1 MTNIFHTAKV
11 TLADELHRFRNRH
24 FLEAA
29 MAASALLALADE
41 EVLISERLALDYVLE
56 NVGELK
62 IFDVHKAVDMFR
74 DHVEAIQRD
83 NVAGR
88 ERVSKALAR
97 FSGDEHAAH
106 VLINACVFIAKADG
120 DFSEQEKQV
129 VTELCRVLRMDASKI
144 RF

>member
-41 EVLISERLALDYVLE
+41 EVLISERLALDYVLK

-62 IFDVHKAVDMFR
+62 IFDVYKAVDMFR

-97 FSGDEHAAH
+97 FSGLMVRNRVITLDRKSSP
-106 VLINACVFIAKADG
+106 VFINFA
-120 DFSEQEKQV
+120 FCF
-129 VTELCRVLRMDASKI
+129 TN
-144 RF
+144 